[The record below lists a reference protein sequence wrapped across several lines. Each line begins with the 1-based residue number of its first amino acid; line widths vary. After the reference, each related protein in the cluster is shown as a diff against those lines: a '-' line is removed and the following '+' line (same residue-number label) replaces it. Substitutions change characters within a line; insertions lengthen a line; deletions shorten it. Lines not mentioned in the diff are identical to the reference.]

1 MLTFLLMLFLPF
13 RTGMSAVVQTDD
25 LKTFSAGENI
35 TLECTISQSHENYF
49 SWFKQTLG
57 EAPVCILSLY
67 ADTSTATFFG
77 DFKKDKRLTTQKRG
91 TLFALIIQD
100 AKPSDTGI
108 YYCGARG
115 YDLIIFSNGLF
126 LNYEGTNIRQH
137 HYIGQSLSGLGS
149 GTQNYHDFNP
159 RDLVNLHCS
168 VHTTTC
174 VGNQNVYWFRHK
186 LGDTHPGIVYTHG
199 NKNDQCQKSSQ
210 KDSHNQTCM
219 YSLPKRN
226 LNLTDAG
233 TYYCAVATCG
243 EILFGNG
250 SRLEIGDTE
259 STWSDLK
266 VPSLAA
272 SNILCLV
279 IIAVLLY
286 KRMAKRKEIVSDTA
300 LDTPL
305 SVSPANEGV
314 PEELSYAA
322 VSFSGRKFNRNE
334 SERSTDT
341 HSEQFGRKEKT
352 LCVNTRT
359 NQNFTHNLKYYNNDH
374 SS

>member
-1 MLTFLLMLFLPF
+1 MFKLLLMLFLLF
-13 RTGMSAVVQTDD
+13 RTDYFSSAAVVQTDV
-25 LKTFSAGENI
+25 LKTFSAGEKI

-49 SWFKQTLG
+49 SWFKQALG

-67 ADTSTATFFG
+67 ADASGATFFG
-77 DFKKDKRLTTQKRG
+77 DFKKDKRLTAQKKG
-91 TLFALIIQD
+91 SHFALIIQD

-126 LNYEGTNIRQH
+126 LNYEGTTIRQH
-137 HYIGQSLSGLGS
+137 HYIEQALSGLGS
-149 GTQNYHDFNP
+149 GTQNDHEFNP
-159 RDLVNLHCS
+159 RDSVNLHCS
-168 VHTTTC
+168 VLTSRC

-186 LGDTHPGIVYTHG
+186 LGDTHPGIIYTHG

-210 KDSHNQTCM
+210 KDSHTQTCM

-233 TYYCAVATCG
+233 TYYCAVAICG

-250 SRLEIGDTE
+250 SRIEIGDTE
-259 STWSDLK
+259 STWPDLK

-279 IIAVLLY
+279 IIAVLLC
-286 KRMAKRKEIVSDTA
+286 KRTAKRKEIVSETA
-300 LDTPL
+300 LHTPL

-322 VSFSGRKFNRNE
+322 VSFSGRKFNRHE

-341 HSEQFGRKEKT
+341 HVLYSTARG
-352 LCVNTRT
+352 
-359 NQNFTHNLKYYNNDH
+359 LK
-374 SS
+374 